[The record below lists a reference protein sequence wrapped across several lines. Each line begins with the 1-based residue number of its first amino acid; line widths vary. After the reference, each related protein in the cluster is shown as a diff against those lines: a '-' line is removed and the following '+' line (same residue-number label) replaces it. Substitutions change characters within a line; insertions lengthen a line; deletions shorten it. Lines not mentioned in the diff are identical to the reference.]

1 MVSEEVGVEGE
12 ELEAGVVF
20 VRHAVL
26 PEPLH
31 PAALHLAHA
40 APPPPP
46 RRRRRRRR
54 RWRPWL
60 RQRGE
65 LDHPGV
71 GQPLR
76 RLLHDLPPHLA
87 RHGAV
92 PMPMVAQRA
101 RVPGT
106 GSCAAAQREA
116 GVDVAPRRRNGRR
129 RAGCCCERSEIVHER
144 RRVES
149 ELDQLESAAIDM
161 ID

>member
-1 MVSEEVGVEGE
+1 MEGE

-26 PEPLH
+26 RNPSTPPH
-31 PAALHLAHA
+31 STWHTRHRHRPSPS
-40 APPPPP
+40 PPPPP
-46 RRRRRRRR
+46 AVA
-54 RWRPWL
+54 PWL

-101 RVPGT
+101 RVPGP
-106 GSCAAAQREA
+106 GAARRLSAKLASMSRRGGGTA
-116 GVDVAPRRRNGRR
+116 GG
-129 RAGCCCERSEIVHER
+129 AGCCCERSEIVHER